1 MSKKLKHSKIKNTG
15 VLFEVLT
22 RQVTADIMENVE
34 SKAVPLIKK
43 HFHKNSTLGKELELY
58 NILTTETYK
67 RREKA
72 DRLVDAVIKSRQ
84 RLSNKTLRSE
94 KFNLIKDIKETYDVN
109 ALFSTRMPNY
119 RRLASIY
126 KLFLYETTG
135 EDINPKEI
143 VESRDYI
150 VESLIT
156 EITKQKPK
164 SELAQEYIDESKD
177 VKLLAYTL
185 MVEKFNKKYSTLSHS
200 QKEVLRKY
208 INNVSNTNSL
218 SEFIEGEVIN
228 IKNTLKK
235 LVPGVTEDITSIKL
249 KGVIIQ
255 ADALLENSKGT
266 ENKVI
271 TLMRY
276 YELVKE
282 LEDVS
287 KKSKKLHS

>member
-1 MSKKLKHSKIKNTG
+1 
-15 VLFEVLT
+15 
-22 RQVTADIMENVE
+22 
-34 SKAVPLIKK
+34 
-43 HFHKNSTLGKELELY
+43 
-58 NILTTETYK
+58 
-67 RREKA
+67 
-72 DRLVDAVIKSRQ
+72 
-84 RLSNKTLRSE
+84 
-94 KFNLIKDIKETYDVN
+94 
-109 ALFSTRMPNY
+109 MPNY

-143 VESRDYI
+143 VDSRDYI

-156 EITKQKPK
+156 ETSKQKPK

-185 MVEKFNKKYSTLSHS
+185 MVEKFNKKYSTLSHA

-228 IKNTLKK
+228 IKDALKN
-235 LVPGVTEDITSIKL
+235 LVPSVTDDITSIKL
-249 KGVIIQ
+249 KEVIAQ
-255 ADALLENSKGT
+255 ADALSENSKGT

-287 KKSKKLHS
+287 RKSKKLHS